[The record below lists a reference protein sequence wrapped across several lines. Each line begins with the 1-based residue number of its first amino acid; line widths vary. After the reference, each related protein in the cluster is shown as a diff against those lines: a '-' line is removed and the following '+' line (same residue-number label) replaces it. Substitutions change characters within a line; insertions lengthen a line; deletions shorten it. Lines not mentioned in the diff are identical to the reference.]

1 MECTTLSPN
10 VKQCQRCGLS
20 SPGAQRRAGDGRSFA
35 QIAQKRNAEFPQC
48 ARRASDV
55 DGNTSRRIEAIRDS
69 ALMLV
74 GTPPNSKTAKNR
86 RPNPNA
92 ASDAG
97 RNTCPISSRHG
108 NSAFAPTS
116 AAGLLLLSCHRIGIH
131 AGIAESNIGQ
141 RRKTVILAVP
151 VNAGMRGFVTTRY
164 LGQNQRKKLCLCRC
178 VRSAAN
184 QYPTVTP
191 SNAGQMNAQGRAI
204 CAWRRR
210 LLREIDRRGRA
221 RNAGNRLRLSIETN
235 AEDIV
240 LAFALSDITEE
251 SAKQNGAL
259 SRGALTLKTLTRLLS
274 AVTTSGRAISVDARH
289 HAHYAAQ
296 PILSH
301 QKSIIL
307 CHWPKVALT
316 HGTM

>member
-55 DGNTSRRIEAIRDS
+55 DGNTSRRIEAIEDS
-69 ALMLV
+69 ALVLV
-74 GTPPNSKTAKNR
+74 GTPPNSKTTKNR

-116 AAGLLLLSCHRIGIH
+116 AVGLLLLSCHRIGIH

-141 RRKTVILAVP
+141 RRKTVILAAP
-151 VNAGMRGFVTTRY
+151 VNAGMRGSMATRC
-164 LGQNQRKKLCLCRC
+164 LVQSRHQNLCRC

-184 QYPTVTP
+184 RYPTVTP
-191 SNAGQMNAQGRAI
+191 SYAGRMNAQRRAI

-221 RNAGNRLRLSIETN
+221 RNAGKCSCLSMETS
-235 AEDIV
+235 AKDIV
-240 LAFALSDITEE
+240 QTCALTDITEE

-259 SRGALTLKTLTRLLS
+259 SRRVLTLKT
-274 AVTTSGRAISVDARH
+274 
-289 HAHYAAQ
+289 
-296 PILSH
+296 
-301 QKSIIL
+301 
-307 CHWPKVALT
+307 
-316 HGTM
+316 